1 MSYRRHVGRRNVNM
15 KRPLLSYLKQ
25 VSDGVLRLPTDY
37 LNDERQ
43 DMLCQ
48 LTEIIKGT
56 FKTMDVIT

>member
-1 MSYRRHVGRRNVNM
+1 M